1 MAGGGSKP
9 GEPALPRVRV
19 AVAFAIGALAG
30 TAVAVVSAD
39 VLAPLV
45 GWDVTVAVYLI
56 WTWKRTARLDATATA
71 RLAVREDPGRA
82 VTDTLLL
89 VASVASLG
97 GVGAV
102 IATAGSRAGFS
113 KEVGIGIAVAS
124 VVASWAMVHT
134 VFTARYA
141 RLYYTGPDGGVNFN
155 EEEPPRYLDFAYMA
169 FTVGMTYQVSD
180 TNVTSKEMRS
190 AVLGHSLLSYLLG
203 SVTFAVTINLVANL
217 TR

>member
-1 MAGGGSKP
+1 MAGGGSKRLDDAP
-9 GEPALPRVRV
+9 PRLRV

-30 TAVAVVSAD
+30 TAVAVLSAD

-45 GWDVTVAVYLI
+45 GWDVTVAVYLT
-56 WTWKRTARLDATATA
+56 WTWICNAGLDAATTA

-82 VTDTLLL
+82 LTDTLLL

-102 IATAGSRAGFS
+102 IATAGSRGGFS
-113 KEVGIGIAVAS
+113 REVGISIAVAS
-124 VVASWAMVHT
+124 VVASWAMVHS

-141 RLYYTGPDGGVNFN
+141 RLYYTGPDGGINFN

-180 TNVTSKEMRS
+180 TNVTSKEMRA

-203 SVTFAVTINLVANL
+203 SVTFAVTINLVVNL
-217 TR
+217 AR